1 MTARTQRTRG
11 LAPPLPCPFF
21 FLSCPTAPGPLPHG
35 CFSTPGPTPAPRC
48 RCGFV
53 QCQACWPSA
62 VERPWRA
69 ERGRGFLC
77 ERRGACGRGEAESV
91 EQGETG
97 GQGAEARK
105 QETEQQL
112 TRTMELLKGESRLM
126 AAAFSGGRGRELRA
140 CAGLTR
146 CRDARLS
153 RRFGRCWP
161 CSCLARVVRTY
172 VSLRAAVPRIVGA
185 RCLAAEILF
194 FSPAA
199 DSMRCN
205 TRVERHIVD
214 AHRHRHRCR
223 RPLPVTARRVMG

>member
-11 LAPPLPCPFF
+11 LAPPPALPFLFFPAQRLQAPCPTGAFQ
-21 FLSCPTAPGPLPHG
+21 
-35 CFSTPGPTPAPRC
+35 PRV
-48 RCGFV
+48 R
-53 QCQACWPSA
+53 
-62 VERPWRA
+62 RP
-69 ERGRGFLC
+69 
-77 ERRGACGRGEAESV
+77 RRGAAAGLSSVRRVGLARLSGRGEQSEGGASLREERRMGPGEAESV

-161 CSCLARVVRTY
+161 CSCLARVVRGLRRSSYVRFFACSRATY
-172 VSLRAAVPRIVGA
+172 SGRALLGRGDIYF
-185 RCLAAEILF
+185 LAG
-194 FSPAA
+194 
-199 DSMRCN
+199 R
-205 TRVERHIVD
+205 
-214 AHRHRHRCR
+214 
-223 RPLPVTARRVMG
+223 